1 MIVLLLTLQ
10 AEDLETVPLFPNNDS
25 LLKPLLEYLQVV
37 THLQMVTF
45 QTILNLNFEI

>member
-10 AEDLETVPLFPNNDS
+10 ADLETVPLFPNNDS
-25 LLKPLLEYLQVV
+25 LLKLLLEYLQVA

-45 QTILNLNFEI
+45 QDYT